1 MIGKSIGVSEKT
13 SGESV
18 SLEWTNSVALES
30 TSVVKMPFGPES
42 VGSYEANGED
52 LIINLKSGESVT
64 VQDFF
69 TLFGYEDELN
79 ELVLQDENGVLWS
92 AQLDPVLGEFT
103 FTEIASLDIATDS
116 VAGFA
121 SSVPGWLKIGLA
133 ALAVGGIA
141 ASKSSGGSS
150 SNNEFAYDDGSA
162 PEALTD
168 LTINDEGTVI
178 TGRGQPGADVTI
190 FIKGPSDS
198 VVVVVVGEGIVQGD
212 GNFEITLYEA
222 QIDGEILVATQKN
235 STGKIS
241 PDTFLTAP
249 DTTEPGTLSLKFNK
263 DYDDGAV
270 VTVTGEPGATVTITS
285 PTGAVIGQDTVGATG
300 TVDVILIIPQTNGE
314 TLTATQTDAAD
325 NKSPEVT
332 IVAPD
337 TTSPIAP
344 EIAIDD
350 AGAVVTVT
358 GEPGAKVSI
367 TSPTEAVIGLGTV
380 GDTGTV
386 DVILITP
393 QINGEKL
400 TATQTDAA
408 GNTSPTTSVLAPGGA
423 APIAP
428 VLVIDSAGK
437 VVTVEGE
444 AGAKVMITT
453 NEPFGALIGLGVV
466 GTSGT
471 VDIILI
477 TPQING
483 EKLTA
488 TQINGSG
495 KESPEGTVTAYDTT
509 DPTAPKLEIITS
521 KIVKVTGEP
530 GAKVDITDPDG
541 VQIGLGTVGAA
552 GTVNVTLITPQ
563 INGETLTVTQT
574 DAAGNISP
582 EATVIAPG
590 GTAPGAPILVIYDAG
605 DVVKVTGKPGAQ
617 VVIKDP
623 TGLNIGAAN
632 IGPSGMV
639 EITLLTPQTNGETL
653 TATQTDTAGHTSPES
668 TVTAKD
674 TTPPKAPELV
684 IDSAGEIVTVTGEVG
699 AIVTVVNPSGGGSP
713 IGVGIIGASGQ
724 VDITLVIPQ
733 ASGKKLTATQMDSA
747 GNVSPKGSAN
757 VPSGSKS
764 KALFA
769 EADDDTDIMMM
780 GKAESDATVE
790 AKDDTAMA
798 TGLASQYSSLSID
811 LSGVEDFS
819 AIDEEQEFAAL
830 SVSFD
835 DVLSIEDGDDFAPL
849 LEPEEGQ
856 AFTIAS
862 TENSVVDI
870 AGYDVQPVVD
880 PLDDLL
886 DQDNLY
892 I

>member
-52 LIINLKSGESVT
+52 LIINLKTGESVT

-121 SSVPGWLKIGLA
+121 SGVPGWLKIGLA

-178 TGRGQPGADVTI
+178 TGRGQPGAEVI
-190 FIKGPSDS
+190 IKGPAGK
-198 VVVVVVGEGIVQGD
+198 VGESTVQGD
-212 GNFEITLYEA
+212 GNFEITLSEP
-222 QIDGEILVATQKN
+222 QIDGERLVATQTD
-235 STGKIS
+235 STGRVS
-241 PDTFLTAP
+241 PETSLTAP
-249 DTTEPGTLSLKFNK
+249 DITAPGALTL
-263 DYDDGAV
+263 DIDDDGAV
-270 VTVTGEPGATVTITS
+270 VTVIGEPGAYVIITN
-285 PTGAVIGQDTVGATG
+285 PAGAQLGVGIIDDTG
-300 TVDVILIIPQTNGE
+300 TIDIILIAPQTNGE
-314 TLTATQTDAAD
+314 TLTATQTDAA
-325 NKSPEVT
+325 
-332 IVAPD
+332 
-337 TTSPIAP
+337 
-344 EIAIDD
+344 
-350 AGAVVTVT
+350 
-358 GEPGAKVSI
+358 
-367 TSPTEAVIGLGTV
+367 
-380 GDTGTV
+380 
-386 DVILITP
+386 
-393 QINGEKL
+393 
-400 TATQTDAA
+400 
-408 GNTSPTTSVLAPGGA
+408 GN
-423 APIAP
+423 
-428 VLVIDSAGK
+428 
-437 VVTVEGE
+437 
-444 AGAKVMITT
+444 
-453 NEPFGALIGLGVV
+453 
-466 GTSGT
+466 
-471 VDIILI
+471 
-477 TPQING
+477 
-483 EKLTA
+483 
-488 TQINGSG
+488 
-495 KESPEGTVTAYDTT
+495 
-509 DPTAPKLEIITS
+509 
-521 KIVKVTGEP
+521 
-530 GAKVDITDPDG
+530 
-541 VQIGLGTVGAA
+541 
-552 GTVNVTLITPQ
+552 
-563 INGETLTVTQT
+563 
-574 DAAGNISP
+574 
-582 EATVIAPG
+582 
-590 GTAPGAPILVIYDAG
+590 
-605 DVVKVTGKPGAQ
+605 
-617 VVIKDP
+617 
-623 TGLNIGAAN
+623 
-632 IGPSGMV
+632 
-639 EITLLTPQTNGETL
+639 
-653 TATQTDTAGHTSPES
+653 TSPES

-684 IDSAGEIVTVTGEVG
+684 IDSAGEVVTVTGEPG
-699 AIVTVVNPSGGGSP
+699 AIVTIFKRGAGP
-713 IGVGIIGASGQ
+713 IGVGV
-724 VDITLVIPQ
+724 VDIDGEVEITLIVPQ
-733 ASGKKLTATQMDSA
+733 TSGEELTGTQTDGG
-747 GNVSPKGSAN
+747 GNTSSFAAIITAPTI
-757 VPSGSKS
+757 PSGMGF

>member
-52 LIINLKSGESVT
+52 LIINLKTGESVT

-103 FTEIASLDIATDS
+103 FTEIANLDIATDS

-121 SSVPGWLKIGLA
+121 SGVPGWLKIGLA

-178 TGRGQPGADVTI
+178 TGRGQPGAEVI
-190 FIKGPSDS
+190 IKGPAGK
-198 VVVVVVGEGIVQGD
+198 VGESTVQGD
-212 GNFEITLYEA
+212 GNFEITLSEP
-222 QIDGEILVATQKN
+222 QIDGERLVATQTD
-235 STGKIS
+235 STGKVS
-241 PDTFLTAP
+241 PETSLTAP
-249 DTTEPGTLSLKFNK
+249 DTTAPGALSLDIDDDGAVVTVIGEPGGYVIIKNSLGALVGVGII
-263 DYDDGAV
+263 DDTGTIDIILITPQVNGEILTATQTDTAGNTSPEATVTAGDTTPPIAPEIAINNSGAV
-270 VTVTGEPGATVTITS
+270 VTVTGEPYAKVIITS
-285 PTGAVIGQDTVGATG
+285 PTGAVIGLDTVGA
-300 TVDVILIIPQTNGE
+300 
-314 TLTATQTDAAD
+314 
-325 NKSPEVT
+325 
-332 IVAPD
+332 
-337 TTSPIAP
+337 
-344 EIAIDD
+344 
-350 AGAVVTVT
+350 
-358 GEPGAKVSI
+358 
-367 TSPTEAVIGLGTV
+367 
-380 GDTGTV
+380 TGTV

-393 QINGEKL
+393 QINGETL

-724 VDITLVIPQ
+724 VDITLVVPQ
-733 ASGKKLTATQMDSA
+733 PSGKKLTATQMDGA
-747 GNVSPKGSAN
+747 GNVSPKGSAL

-811 LSGVEDFS
+811 LSGVEDFF
-819 AIDEEQEFAAL
+819 AIDEGQEFAAL